1 MFEFFPGNRTW
12 SFACIRLLAES
23 YYGGGEFNEIHRTV
37 QRIKPDDTESWHIE
51 WVETANRV
59 VAHGQEQ
66 RLGGHPESA
75 RKAFFRAA
83 NYYRVAEFLLPF
95 TDGRKVPTYRKSA
108 ESFQA
113 AVDLSPGIERV
124 EVPYEDTSMP
134 GYFFH
139 APAGAGGEKSPV
151 LIFTGGADS
160 TAEEVY
166 FVGGPEAARRGLALL
181 IVDGPGRGGMLR
193 LRNSLAIPDF
203 ERPVSAMV
211 DYLETR
217 DDVDTQRIALMGMSM
232 GGYYVTRAAA
242 YEKRVKVC
250 VSHFGPYD
258 CFRDIYEFYKPLRE
272 QFRWITGSSTEEEV
286 RHRLSQFTLA
296 GSIEKVECPLL
307 ILHGEDDIIT
317 DPRCAQQTFAEAK
330 CDKELRFIRSGEPGA
345 VHCSYDHHAE
355 IFPFMHDWVAARL

>member
-1 MFEFFPGNRTW
+1 MFEFFPGNRSW

-23 YYGGGEFNEIHRTV
+23 YYGGGEFNEIHRAV
-37 QRIKPDDTESWHIE
+37 QRIKPGDTESWHAE
-51 WVETANRV
+51 WRDTANRV
-59 VAHGQEQ
+59 AAHGHEQ
-66 RLGGHPESA
+66 QAAGRLESA

-95 TDGRKVPTYRKSA
+95 TDDRKVPTYRKSA
-108 ESFQA
+108 GSFLA
-113 AVDLSPGIERV
+113 AAELSPGIERV

-139 APAGAGGEKSPV
+139 APAGAGEKPPV

-166 FVGGPEAARRGLALL
+166 FVGGPEAAKRGLALL

-203 ERPVSAMV
+203 ERPITAMV
-211 DYLETR
+211 DYLEAR
-217 DDVDTQRIALMGMSM
+217 GDVDTNRIALMGMSM

-242 YEKRVKVC
+242 YEKRVKCC

-258 CFRDIYEFYKPLRE
+258 CYRDIYEFYEPLRG
-272 QFRWITGSSTEEEV
+272 QFRWITGSSTEDEV
-286 RHRLSQFTLA
+286 RYRLSQFTLA
-296 GSIEKVECPLL
+296 GSIEKVQCPLL
-307 ILHGEDDIIT
+307 ILHGEEDIIT
-317 DPRCAQQTFAEAK
+317 DPRCARQTYEEAR
-330 CDKELRFIRSGEPGA
+330 CEKELRFLRTGEPGA
-345 VHCSYDHHAE
+345 VHCSYDNHAE
-355 IFPFMHDWVAARL
+355 IFPFMHDWVAARV

>member
-1 MFEFFPGNRTW
+1 MFEFFPGNRSW

-23 YYGGGEFNEIHRTV
+23 YYGGGEFNEIHRTT
-37 QRIKPDDTESWHIE
+37 QRIKSGDVESWHAE
-51 WVETANRV
+51 WRETADRV
-59 VAHGQEQ
+59 AAHGRDQQ
-66 RLGGHPESA
+66 ATGHPESA

-95 TDGRKVPTYRKSA
+95 SDDRKVPTYRKSA
-108 ESFQA
+108 GSFHA
-113 AVDLSPGIERV
+113 AAELSPDIERV

-139 APAGAGGEKSPV
+139 APAGAGEKPPV

-166 FVGGPEAARRGLALL
+166 FVGGPEAAKRGLALL

-203 ERPVSAMV
+203 ERPVTAMV
-211 DYLETR
+211 DYLEAR
-217 DDVDTQRIALMGMSM
+217 GDVDTNRIALMGMSM

-242 YEKRVKVC
+242 YEKRVNAC

-258 CFRDIYEFYKPLRE
+258 CYRDIYEFYEPLRG
-272 QFRWITGSSTEEEV
+272 QFRWITGSSSEEEV
-286 RHRLSQFTLA
+286 RRRLSRFTLA

-317 DPRCAQQTFAEAK
+317 DPRCAHQTYNEAR
-330 CDKELRFIRSGEPGA
+330 CEKELRYLRSGEPGA
-345 VHCSYDHHAE
+345 VHCSYDNHAE
-355 IFPFMHDWVAARL
+355 IFPFMHDWVAARV

>member
-1 MFEFFPGNRTW
+1 MFEFFPGNRSW

-37 QRIKPDDTESWHIE
+37 RRIRSGDAESWHAE
-51 WVETANRV
+51 WRGTADG
-59 VAHGQEQ
+59 VAAQGREHRSGG
-66 RLGGHPESA
+66 RLESA
-75 RKAFFRAA
+75 RKAFFRAS

-95 TDGRKVPTYRKSA
+95 TDPRKVPTYRASA
-108 ESFQA
+108 ESFHA

-124 EVPYEDTSMP
+124 EVPYEDASMP

-139 APAGAGGEKSPV
+139 APAGAEKPPV

-160 TAEEVY
+160 TAEEVS
-166 FVGGPEAARRGLALL
+166 FVGAPEAARRGIACL
-181 IVDGPGRGGMLR
+181 IVDGPGRGAMLR
-193 LRNSLAIPDF
+193 LRNRLAIPDF

-217 DDVDTQRIALMGMSM
+217 ADVDASRIALMGMSM

-242 YEKRVKVC
+242 YEKRVNAC

-258 CFRDIYEFYKPLRE
+258 CYRDIYEFYEPLRE
-272 QFRWITGSSTEEEV
+272 QFRWITGAGDHREV
-286 RHRLSQFTLA
+286 RQRLGRFTLA

-317 DPRCAQQTFAEAK
+317 DPRCALQTYEEAR
-330 CDKELRFIRSGEPGA
+330 CEKELRFLRSGEPGA

-355 IFPFMHDWVAARL
+355 IFPFMHDWVAARI